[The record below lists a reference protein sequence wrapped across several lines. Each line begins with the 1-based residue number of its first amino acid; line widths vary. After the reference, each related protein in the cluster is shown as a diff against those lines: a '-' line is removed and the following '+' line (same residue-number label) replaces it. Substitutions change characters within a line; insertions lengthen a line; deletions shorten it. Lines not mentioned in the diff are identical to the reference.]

1 MPLVD
6 LAEEGEPPLHNHSAN
21 RYCCGVGME
30 RPLESK
36 PLSYYALCALSFLT
50 LVGGGIAILIG
61 VNTEMPTY
69 YSSATNSSY
78 YAEIAAEALAKKRNF
93 ITYGTYGAFAGAMLM
108 GFAAVVGMLSA
119 ILHAIRSNNAPVAQ
133 ATAAT
138 EVVS

>member
-1 MPLVD
+1 
-6 LAEEGEPPLHNHSAN
+6 
-21 RYCCGVGME
+21 ME

-50 LVGGGIAILIG
+50 LVGGCIAILIG
-61 VNTEMPTY
+61 INTEMPTY

-78 YAEIAAEALAKKRNF
+78 YTEIAAEAIAKKRNC
-93 ITYGTYGAFAGAMLM
+93 ITYGTYSVFAGAMLM

-119 ILHAIRSNNAPVAQ
+119 ILQAICRKNAPVAQ
-133 ATAAT
+133 ATAAP